1 MNDVVREFST
11 ARSLAEYVLSRSEK
25 ARNDDKWFLICCL
38 KAQGMN
44 LETNYG
50 EVSWLF
56 TLDDLRRMYAF
67 ETLTRVRRELQ
78 NEHMKYRASEEVQRA
93 RAVKEYEVWSYYGH
107 GKD

>member
-1 MNDVVREFST
+1 MDVQREFST

-50 EVSWLF
+50 EISWLF
-56 TLDDLRRMYAF
+56 TLDDLRRMYSF

-78 NEHMKYRASEEVQRA
+78 NEYCKYLPTQKVAEKRAQKEI
-93 RAVKEYEVWSYYGH
+93 AVMEYYR
-107 GKD
+107 